1 MNKQLKDEDRLRHM
15 LDAAREAVQFIQGKQ
30 RSDLDLDH
38 KLALAIVR
46 LLEIIGEAAD
56 NVSGDFCEQHPGIPW
71 RKIAGTRNR
80 LAHGYSDVD
89 LDIVWQIITTQ
100 LPPLI
105 AQLEQLVSTK
115 G

>member
-1 MNKQLKDEDRLRHM
+1 MNKQLKNEERLRHM

-56 NVSGDFCEQHPGIPW
+56 NVSEDFCEQHPRIPW

-80 LAHGYSDVD
+80 LAHGYFDVD
-89 LDIVWQIITTQ
+89 LDIVWQIIVAQ

-105 AQLEQLVSTK
+105 AQLEQIVGKNS
-115 G
+115 